1 MVEQGTHKPLV
12 AGSIP
17 APGTKFLS
25 EVERN
30 LSAEASA
37 KVTKTSVAGA
47 SFLLPSATFVSFVC
61 FVGNSSSYDLVIL
74 AAGMGSRFGGLKQVQ
89 PVGPHGELIIEYSIF
104 DALRAG
110 FDRLVLVIRKDI
122 EADFRATIGRRLESR
137 IAVEYVFQELTDVP
151 AAHRAHAGARTKP
164 WGTGH
169 AVLAAR
175 EVVKRPF
182 AVINADDFYGAAG
195 YRALATHFAGSS
207 DYALV
212 GYPLRQTLSEHGSV
226 SRGVCA
232 VDAAGRLKNI
242 TELTKIEQTA
252 AGVRYLD
259 SAGVAQ
265 PLTGDETVS
274 VNFWGF
280 TPAVLPQLQSLF
292 EDFLVA
298 RSADPKAEFYLP
310 TAISDLNERGA
321 ANVALL
327 RSESAWFGIT
337 YREDLPGAM
346 QAVRDLVAAGRY
358 PAPLWG

>member
-1 MVEQGTHKPLV
+1 M
-12 AGSIP
+12 A
-17 APGTKFLS
+17 A
-25 EVERN
+25 
-30 LSAEASA
+30 
-37 KVTKTSVAGA
+37 
-47 SFLLPSATFVSFVC
+47 
-61 FVGNSSSYDLVIL
+61 SSYDLVIL

-137 IAVEYVFQELTDVP
+137 MAVEYVFQELDDLPGV
-151 AAHRAHAGARTKP
+151 ARASSLPTRTKP

-175 EVVKRPF
+175 DVVKRPF
-182 AVINADDFYGAAG
+182 AVINADDFYGASG
-195 YRALATHFAGSS
+195 YRALAAHFAASR

-259 SAGVAQ
+259 GAGAAQ

-280 TPAVLPQLQSLF
+280 TPALLPQLQALF
-292 EDFLVA
+292 AEFLAA
-298 RSADPKAEFYLP
+298 RGADPKAEFYLP

-337 YREDLPGAM
+337 YREDLPTAM
-346 QAVRDLVAAGRY
+346 GAVRELVAAGQY
-358 PAPLWG
+358 PAPLWS

>member
-1 MVEQGTHKPLV
+1 M
-12 AGSIP
+12 
-17 APGTKFLS
+17 
-25 EVERN
+25 
-30 LSAEASA
+30 
-37 KVTKTSVAGA
+37 
-47 SFLLPSATFVSFVC
+47 SFVC
-61 FVGNSSSYDLVIL
+61 FVGNSSYDLVIL

-137 IAVEYVFQELTDVP
+137 MAVDYVFQELADVP
-151 AAHRAHAGARTKP
+151 VTARPHAAARTKP

-175 EVVKRPF
+175 DVVKRPF
-182 AVINADDFYGAAG
+182 AVINADDFYGASG
-195 YRALATHFAGSS
+195 YRALAAHFAASQ

-232 VDAAGRLKNI
+232 VDARGRLKNI

-259 SAGVAQ
+259 GAGVAQ

-280 TPAVLPQLQSLF
+280 TPAVLPQLQALF
-292 EDFLVA
+292 ADFLAA
-298 RSADPKAEFYLP
+298 RSGDPKAEFYLP
-310 TAISDLNERGA
+310 TAISDLNERRVA
-321 ANVALL
+321 DVALL

-337 YREDLPGAM
+337 YREDLPSAM
-346 QAVRDLVAAGRY
+346 GAVRELVAAGHY

>member
-1 MVEQGTHKPLV
+1 V
-12 AGSIP
+12 A
-17 APGTKFLS
+17 A
-25 EVERN
+25 
-30 LSAEASA
+30 
-37 KVTKTSVAGA
+37 
-47 SFLLPSATFVSFVC
+47 
-61 FVGNSSSYDLVIL
+61 SSYDLVIL

-137 IAVEYVFQELTDVP
+137 MAVDYVFQDLADVP
-151 AAHRAHAGARTKP
+151 AAYRAHAAARTKP

-175 EVVKRPF
+175 DVVRRPF
-182 AVINADDFYGAAG
+182 AVINADDFYGASG
-195 YRALATHFAGSS
+195 YRALAAHFAASK

-232 VDAAGRLKNI
+232 VDAVGRLKNI

-252 AGVRYLD
+252 TGVRYLD
-259 SAGVAQ
+259 GAGAAR

-280 TPAVLPQLQSLF
+280 TPAVLPQLEALF
-292 EDFLVA
+292 ADFLAA
-298 RSADPKAEFYLP
+298 RSGDPKAEFYLP

-337 YREDLPGAM
+337 YREDLPSAM
-346 QAVRDLVAAGRY
+346 SAVRELVAAGRY